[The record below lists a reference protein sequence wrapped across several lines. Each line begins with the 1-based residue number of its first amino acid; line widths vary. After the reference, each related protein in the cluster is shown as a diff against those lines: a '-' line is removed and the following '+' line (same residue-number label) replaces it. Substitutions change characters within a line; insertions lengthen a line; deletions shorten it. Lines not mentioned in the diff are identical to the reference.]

1 MHPLKQLMT
10 VTFCFCCFAGGSQ
23 AGPIQQVLRSD
34 APQIRAVMDNPDAHE
49 VQILFTE
56 IVRGSD
62 GQIELIEDE
71 FEVADGRYHYPA
83 STVKFPV
90 ALLALERL
98 LEDPRIDRYSR
109 FVVEGENVGTS
120 VTNELIKLFVISDN
134 NAYNRLFEFLGKD
147 DINSRLA
154 DKRLNARISHR
165 LSVPESD
172 ALTTKPLYFSQETGT
187 PIRVGPTAS
196 RPIAIPDVAG
206 LEKGIAYYE
215 NGSRIEAP
223 FDFSEKNFL
232 PLRTLHAMLTRL
244 VLPERFTPAQRFSLS
259 EAQRQ
264 FVLSIMQRYP
274 RETGFDP
281 QEYPDG
287 YGKFLILGDS
297 VDPAPPHLKI
307 ANKSGWAYGY
317 LTDTAY
323 IRDTRSGRE
332 FIISASIHVNANQ
345 TFNDDEY
352 EYEELGVPFLAEL
365 GRALITSER
374 PAGG

>member
-1 MHPLKQLMT
+1 M
-10 VTFCFCCFAGGSQ
+10 
-23 AGPIQQVLRSD
+23 
-34 APQIRAVMDNPDAHE
+34 
-49 VQILFTE
+49 
-56 IVRGSD
+56 
-62 GQIELIEDE
+62 
-71 FEVADGRYHYPA
+71 
-83 STVKFPV
+83 
-90 ALLALERL
+90 
-98 LEDPRIDRYSR
+98 
-109 FVVEGENVGTS
+109 
-120 VTNELIKLFVISDN
+120 
-134 NAYNRLFEFLGKD
+134 
-147 DINSRLA
+147 
-154 DKRLNARISHR
+154 
-165 LSVPESD
+165 PESD
-172 ALTTKPLYFSQETGT
+172 ALTTKSLYFSQETGA
-187 PIRVGPTAS
+187 PIRVGPTVS
-196 RPIAIPDVAG
+196 RPIAIPDVTG
-206 LEKGIAYYE
+206 PEKGIAYYE

-244 VLPERFTPAQRFSLS
+244 VLPKRFTPAQRFSLS

-264 FVLSIMQRYP
+264 FVLSTMQRYP

-281 QEYPDG
+281 KEYPDG

-365 GRALITSER
+365 GRALISSER